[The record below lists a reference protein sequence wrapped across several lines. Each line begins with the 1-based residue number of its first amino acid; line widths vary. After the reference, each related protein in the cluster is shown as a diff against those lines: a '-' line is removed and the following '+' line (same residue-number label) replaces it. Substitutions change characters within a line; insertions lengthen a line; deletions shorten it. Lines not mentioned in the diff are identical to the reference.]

1 MMNNKYCN
9 NDSGSFCQK
18 IILAGLA
25 GGMTEI
31 IWISI
36 YSYFSSTNAIDISR
50 QISVTV
56 LPFTA
61 DSYFAPMFGIFIH
74 LVLSL
79 ILAISFTAIILKPA
93 MIQFGTTGVML
104 SSFMTLGIVWAI
116 NFLVVLPIL
125 NPSFTLLMPVIVTL
139 ISKLLF
145 GVTMGWMLVKK
156 SPYN

>member
-1 MMNNKYCN
+1 MMNNKCCN
-9 NDSGSFCQK
+9 NNPGSFCQK
-18 IILAGLA
+18 IILAGLV
-25 GGMTEI
+25 GGITEI
-31 IWISI
+31 LWISV
-36 YSYFSSTNAIDISR
+36 YSYFSSANATNIAR
-50 QISVTV
+50 QISATV

-61 DSYFAPMFGIFIH
+61 DSYFAPMFGVFIH

-79 ILAISFTAIILKPA
+79 VLAISFTATILKPVGD
-93 MIQFGTTGVML
+93 QYGTIGIML

-125 NPSFTLLMPVIVTL
+125 NPSFILLMPVIVTL

-156 SPYN
+156 TAYN